1 MEDEVMHM
9 SHRSEPD
16 RERPT
21 DEMIRAWRERM
32 EPPENELP
40 AGAALT
46 VLLGRTDDVAVGIT
60 QVDVFTTGFRFT
72 LAVRVR
78 RPLPALAHGGLHRL
92 VGGGLRH
99 GVEVPLERLL
109 LLGIEY
115 ANGDRASTLRDPH
128 VGPGDSDGR
137 LVLRQGGGGGS
148 DRTVDHTFWVSPLPP
163 DGPVTF
169 VMAWPAF
176 GVTESRAVIDSAPI
190 RAAAGR
196 AVALWPLQPVP
207 EPEPPAELPRPA
219 TGWFAYG

>member
-1 MEDEVMHM
+1 MHM

-21 DEMIRAWRERM
+21 DEMIRAWHERM
-32 EPPENELP
+32 GPPENEFP

-72 LAVRVR
+72 LAVRLR
-78 RPLPALAHGGLHRL
+78 RPLPELAHGGLHML
-92 VGGGLRH
+92 VSGGFRH
-99 GVEVPLERLL
+99 GVEIPLERLL
-109 LLGIEY
+109 LFGIEY

-128 VGPGDSDGR
+128 VGPGDTDRR
-137 LVLRQGGGGGS
+137 LVLRQGGGGGG
-148 DRTVDHTFWVSPLPP
+148 DRTTDHTFWVSPLPP
-163 DGPVTF
+163 EGPVTF

-176 GVTESRAVIDSAPI
+176 GVTESRTVVDSAPI
-190 RAAAGR
+190 RAAAGQ
-196 AVALWPLQPVP
+196 ALTLWPPQPMP
-207 EPEPPAELPRPA
+207 EPEPPADLPRPA

>member
-1 MEDEVMHM
+1 VEDEVMHT
-9 SHRSEPD
+9 SHQSEPD

-21 DEMIRAWRERM
+21 DEMIRAWHERM
-32 EPPENELP
+32 DPPENEFP

-72 LAVRVR
+72 LAVRLR
-78 RPLPALAHGGLHRL
+78 RPLPELAHGG
-92 VGGGLRH
+92 GFRH
-99 GVEVPLERLL
+99 GVEIPLERLL

-128 VGPGDSDGR
+128 VGPGSSDRR
-137 LVLRQGGGGGS
+137 LVLRQGSGGGS

-163 DGPVTF
+163 GGPVTF

-176 GVTESRAVIDSAPI
+176 GVTESRTVVDSAPL
-190 RAAAGR
+190 RAAAGQ
-196 AVALWPLQPVP
+196 ALTLWPPQPMP
-207 EPEPPAELPRPA
+207 EPEPLADLPRPA